1 MIRIKKLIELLKH
14 TDGEKYVFL
23 ARSMW
28 DSPIRELEGMKMCNE
43 GLVLCAGDIVAV
55 PPEKEEDEQPDL

>member
-1 MIRIKKLIELLKH
+1 MIRVKKLIELLKH

-28 DSPIRELEGMKMCNE
+28 DSPIREMEGIKACHE
-43 GLVLCAGDIVAV
+43 GVVFCAGDIVAV
-55 PPEKEEDEQPDL
+55 PPEKEEDEQSDL